1 METKSKNQ
9 FASVLK
15 TELLL
20 AWRNIWRNKRR
31 TLITAASV
39 FLAVL
44 LSSLLMSIQRGAW
57 DGMIDN
63 ILRSYTGYVQIHKK
77 GYWDEQT
84 INKAFHPSD
93 SLMQTLQKQTSITAI
108 APRLE
113 SFALAS
119 AGNNSRGVMVTGTD
133 PLAEEAATQIS
144 KHLIEGDYFE
154 QGENAV
160 LIPDALAA
168 HLQLKPGDTLVL
180 IGQGYHGVNAAG
192 KYVLKG
198 ILHFPSPELNERIVF
213 LPLKTAQQ
221 MYGAEN
227 LITTL
232 ALFMQSGSDAKS
244 ITQQLQQQI
253 DTDAYE
259 LLSWMDMMPELLQ
272 ARAIDTA
279 GALLMLAILY
289 LIVAFGIF
297 GTLLMMTRERLYE
310 IGVLIGI
317 GMKRYLL
324 GFMFWLEIT
333 FIGLIGALLGLAA
346 SFPVIYYFYKNPID
360 LTKMSE
366 DTTEIYRKF
375 GFEPIFPAAFD
386 PDIFVKQAVVVFI
399 LTTILAIYPYWVIH
413 KTKVVE
419 AMKS

>member
-1 METKSKNQ
+1 MPTKRKTQ

-15 TELLL
+15 TELVL

-31 TLITAASV
+31 TLITATSV

-63 ILRSYTGYVQIHKK
+63 ILRSYTGYIQIHKK
-77 GYWDEQT
+77 GYWDEQS
-84 INKAFHPSD
+84 INKAFQPSD
-93 SLMQTLQKQTSITAI
+93 SLLQLFKKHPQITSA

-119 AGNNSRGVMVTGTD
+119 AGENSRGVLVVGTS
-133 PLAEEAATQIS
+133 PRMEEAATQIS
-144 KHLIEGDYFE
+144 KHLVEGKYFKE
-154 QGENAV
+154 GENAV
-160 LIPDALAA
+160 LATDNLAK
-168 HLQLKPGDTLVL
+168 HLQIDIGDTLVL

-198 ILHFPSPELNERIVF
+198 ILHFPSPDLNEGLVF
-213 LPLKTAQQ
+213 MPLKTAQQ
-221 MYGAEN
+221 MYGAEDR
-227 LITTL
+227 ITTL
-232 ALFMQSGSDAKS
+232 ALFMQSGTKVEPLAKE
-244 ITQQLQQQI
+244 LQQQI
-253 DTDAYE
+253 DTTTYE
-259 LLSWMDMMPELLQ
+259 LLPWTQMMPELLQ

-279 GALLMLAILY
+279 GAILMLAILY

-333 FIGLIGALLGLAA
+333 FIGLLGALLGLAA
-346 SFPVIYYFYKNPID
+346 SFPVIYYFHTHPID

-386 PDIFVKQAVVVFI
+386 PDIFIKQTIVVFL
-399 LTTILAIYPYWVIH
+399 LTSILAIYPYWVIH